1 MLAPFWFGFA
11 LALPAFAAK
20 GKRLIL
26 LAFRQ
31 ALAGLLVLLGG

>member
-1 MLAPFWFGFA
+1 MLAPSWFELE

-20 GKRLIL
+20 EKRLIL